1 MVWKLYGSLAELEL
15 VSSLQNNSISIQ
27 WKMFEFDKFIKQAL
41 ETFPHYR
48 FYFFPVAI

>member
-27 WKMFEFDKFIKQAL
+27 WKMFEFDKSIKQAL